1 MNVRL
6 LFKKSQF
13 IGAAV
18 LALLAGL
25 AGRSAA
31 AAEETGYSWLLPEDA
46 GTYGHKVDVL
56 YGALLYST
64 SIAFLI
70 VVAALAYFCVRYRAK
85 KGSKAQYTHG
95 DSWKAMGVTGTLA
108 LMVFICIDMN
118 TVRLSNAAAKDMQH
132 PPEGAMRV
140 HVQAQQFS
148 WMFHYPGADGKFGR
162 TDAKFISDSNLFGVD
177 PADPDGKDDVMNEG
191 VICVPVNTPVVLEM
205 RSRDVIH
212 SFFLPNFR
220 VKQDVV
226 PGMRTQLWFQAT
238 RTGTFEIACA
248 ELCGMLHSQ
257 MSGILSVRTQAEF
270 EKWLKE
276 KAEN

>member
-1 MNVRL
+1 MNIQPG
-6 LFKKSQF
+6 KKF
-13 IGAAV
+13 IGFAIALAAI
-18 LALLAGL
+18 AGGC
-25 AGRSAA
+25 AQ
-31 AAEETGYSWLLPEDA
+31 AAEANGYSWLLPEDA
-46 GTYGHKVDVL
+46 GTYGYKIDAL

-64 SIAFLI
+64 GIAFLI
-70 VVAALAYFCVRYRAK
+70 VVAALAYFCVRYRAR
-85 KGSKAQYTHG
+85 KGTKALYTHG
-95 DSWKAMGVTGTLA
+95 DSWKSMAVTGTLA
-108 LMVFICIDMN
+108 LMVFLGIDMN
-118 TVRLSNAAAKDMQH
+118 TVRLSNAAAKDIQH
-132 PPEGAMRV
+132 PPENSMRV

-162 TDAKFISDSNLFGVD
+162 TDPQFITDTNLFGVD
-177 PADPDGKDDVMNEG
+177 PNDPDGKDDIMNEG
-191 VICVPVNTPVVLEM
+191 VLCVPDNKPVVLEM

-226 PGMRTQLWFQAT
+226 PGMKTQLWFQST